1 LGYAVIRLE
10 KGMKI
15 YDGCIGDEIW
25 IDGKP
30 TLYHHWYGVRFC
42 ENTMRP
48 KMSLDGYTLE
58 EHRANKKLLFEQPLV
73 REILEH
79 GGK

>member
-1 LGYAVIRLE
+1 
-10 KGMKI
+10 
-15 YDGCIGDEIW
+15 
-25 IDGKP
+25 
-30 TLYHHWYGVRFC
+30 
-42 ENTMRP
+42 
-48 KMSLDGYTLE
+48 MSLDGYTLE